1 VPTAASA
8 ATQRNDDV
16 DNGAD
21 RDVPGYR
28 SMTPSASTT
37 KSHGVGGGKQHH
49 HHQHERGVHGTV
61 GLRRAAPRALWHRM
75 HHRVRHHGVHV
86 SLVVA
91 IALAAMLSL
100 GGVLPQPPQPPQTAA
115 EAALPAAPPAPPLHH
130 EPGAS
135 GASTATRR
143 AAAAAERGGRRRKG
157 QRRHPSQQQW
167 WRRHRSQQQQQQ
179 QQQAAALGGGL
190 TPSASASSA
199 SSSLAGAPR
208 LADLTAGELGF
219 DECDE
224 GWTGIDCLDCL
235 PGYSGEYCEEDEG
248 VLLPEAHEN
257 EIDSRFSNGVTVDAA
272 TLLQDESGNP
282 TRFSAGLTVTEVVAP
297 SQTEHRQW
305 WYHLRDIS
313 IMIGNLD

>member
-1 VPTAASA
+1 
-8 ATQRNDDV
+8 
-16 DNGAD
+16 
-21 RDVPGYR
+21 
-28 SMTPSASTT
+28 
-37 KSHGVGGGKQHH
+37 
-49 HHQHERGVHGTV
+49 
-61 GLRRAAPRALWHRM
+61 M

-100 GGVLPQPPQPPQTAA
+100 GGVLPSSLLLPQPPQPPQTAA

-190 TPSASASSA
+190 TPSASASSASSA

-313 IMIGNLD
+313 IMIGNLDWLRFA